1 MAFGGE
7 ELPLLPGDLR
17 GERAVGPQH
26 PPPRHVIELM
36 QRADHGARSAR
47 TTGSQRDLAIGE
59 HPPARDASHDAPHC
73 AGKRAE
79 RGTRGHAS
87 SLSFGTSRAHKKD
100 GPLTT
105 EKQRRPGSL
114 VLGDGTHSHRV
125 LGLDSR
131 GQRREVTMKRRPR
144 RRLPRGE
151 LRQVGDAEH
160 VLQRRD
166 LLDGL
171 LEPVLTQDF
180 VLALFEPFADPLI
193 LLVPE

>member
-1 MAFGGE
+1 
-7 ELPLLPGDLR
+7 
-17 GERAVGPQH
+17 
-26 PPPRHVIELM
+26 
-36 QRADHGARSAR
+36 
-47 TTGSQRDLAIGE
+47 
-59 HPPARDASHDAPHC
+59 
-73 AGKRAE
+73 
-79 RGTRGHAS
+79 
-87 SLSFGTSRAHKKD
+87 
-100 GPLTT
+100 
-105 EKQRRPGSL
+105 
-114 VLGDGTHSHRV
+114 
-125 LGLDSR
+125 
-131 GQRREVTMKRRPR
+131 MKRRPR